1 MYAREPTRHLHTLS
15 HSGRPLSVSESMK
28 VNIYLFTQF
37 LHNHSLR
44 IEAGLVTGGEWSS
57 LLLPIEWSW
66 HKAWRDLNPR
76 WCGGVGVPRVSC
88 QDLEVLSMDKERSQI
103 EFGGTV
109 IINGKCK
116 NLCVKMSVW
125 G

>member
-1 MYAREPTRHLHTLS
+1 MPESPLDTWHTLS
-15 HSGRPLSVSESMK
+15 HSGLPLSVSESLK

-44 IEAGLVTGGEWSS
+44 IEAGLVTGGQWSS

-76 WCGGVGVPRVSC
+76 WCG
-88 QDLEVLSMDKERSQI
+88 
-103 EFGGTV
+103 
-109 IINGKCK
+109 
-116 NLCVKMSVW
+116 VW
-125 G
+125 ECPE